1 MPRAHFPHGDAGDAG
16 PGDTAAIEPDQPSR
30 PRLRLLLA
38 VTDPRST
45 VFLRGQIAAARA
57 AGFDVSLLSA
67 PGAMARELAAAEG
80 ALLIEI
86 EMARDMAP
94 ARDLLALATI
104 VRALVRVRPDIVN
117 AGTPK
122 AGLLVLLGAW
132 LVRVP
137 CRVHTMH
144 GLRSETLRG
153 LRKHVVAAVTR
164 LTCALAQRVI
174 CVSPSLA
181 RAVVEAGVVRAART
195 RVLGAGSANGLDLAR
210 FTRTPGAVQAA
221 RALAT
226 RCGIPADAPVL
237 GFLGRL
243 ARDKGVVELHAAWQV
258 LRACFPDLHWLIV
271 GAPDLTDPLP
281 ADVDRALAAD
291 ARVHL
296 LGQLDDP
303 VPAYL
308 LMHVVAL
315 PTYREG
321 LGYASIEAAALEIP
335 VVATQVTGCV
345 DSVADGVTGTL
356 VPPRDVAAL
365 TEAIAT
371 YLADSQLRARHGAA
385 GRARV
390 ARLYRRE
397 ELWARLHREYL
408 DLATQAG
415 LLPASS

>member
-1 MPRAHFPHGDAGDAG
+1 MPRAHLPHRDVGLAR
-16 PGDTAAIEPDQPSR
+16 PGDTAAIERDR
-30 PRLRLLLA
+30 APRLRLLLA

-86 EMARDMAP
+86 DMARDMAP
-94 ARDLLALATI
+94 GRDLVALATI
-104 VRALVRVRPDIVN
+104 VRALVRLRPHVVD

-137 CRVHTMH
+137 CRVHTLH
-144 GLRSETLRG
+144 GLRSETLHG
-153 LRKHVVAAVTR
+153 LRKHLVAGAIRV
-164 LTCALAQRVI
+164 TCALAQRVI

-181 RAVVEAGVVRAART
+181 GAAVAAGVVPETKA
-195 RVLGAGSANGLDLAR
+195 RVLGAGSANGIDLGR
-210 FTRTPGAVQAA
+210 FARTPGALEAA
-221 RALAT
+221 RALRE
-226 RCGIPADAPVL
+226 RCGIPEGAPVL
-237 GFLGRL
+237 GFVGRL
-243 ARDKGVVELHAAWQV
+243 ARDKGVVELTAAWQR

-271 GAPDLTDPLP
+271 GAPDPTDAIP
-281 ADVDRALAAD
+281 ADVNRALTDD
-291 ARVHL
+291 ARVHR
-296 LGQLDDP
+296 LGQVADP

-308 LMHVVAL
+308 LMHVLAL

-321 LGYASIEAAALEIP
+321 CGYALIEAAALEIP
-335 VVATQVTGCV
+335 VVTSRVTGCV
-345 DSVADGVTGTL
+345 DVVADGETGTL
-356 VPPRDVAAL
+356 IPPRDVTAL
-365 TEAIAT
+365 ADAVAT
-371 YLADSQLRARHGAA
+371 YLADPDLRARHGAA

-390 ARLYRRE
+390 ARMYRRE

-408 DLATQAG
+408 DLATRAG
-415 LLPASS
+415 LLPAS

>member
-1 MPRAHFPHGDAGDAG
+1 MSPAHSPHRDAG
-16 PGDTAAIEPDQPSR
+16 PAGPVEPAVIERDRAS
-30 PRLRLLLA
+30 RLRLLLA

-57 AGFDVSLLSA
+57 AGFEVSLLSA

-80 ALLIEI
+80 ASLIEI

-94 ARDLLALATI
+94 ARDLVALATI
-104 VRALVRVRPDIVN
+104 VRALARARPHVVD

-144 GLRSETLRG
+144 GLRSETLQGAR
-153 LRKHVVAAVTR
+153 RRVVAAVTR

-181 RAVVEAGVVRAART
+181 AAAVAAGAVPARKA

-210 FTRTPGAVQAA
+210 FTRTPGAIEAA
-221 RALAT
+221 RALRE
-226 RCGIPADAPVL
+226 RCGIPADARVL
-237 GFLGRL
+237 GFVGRL
-243 ARDKGVVELHAAWQV
+243 ARDKGVVELAAAWQR
-258 LRACFPDLHWLIV
+258 LRARFPDLHWLVV
-271 GAPDLTDPLP
+271 GAPDPTDPLP
-281 ADVDRALAAD
+281 ADVARALAGD
-291 ARVHL
+291 ARVHC
-296 LGQLDDP
+296 LGQVDDP

-308 LMHVVAL
+308 LMHVLAL

-321 LGYASIEAAALEIP
+321 FGYALIEAAALEIP
-335 VVATQVTGCV
+335 AVATRVTGCV
-345 DSVADGVTGTL
+345 DAVVDGVTGTL
-356 VPPRDVAAL
+356 VPPRDVPAL
-365 TEAIAT
+365 TGALEA
-371 YLADSQLRARHGAA
+371 YLAAPALRARHGAA

-390 ARLYRRE
+390 ARAYRRE
-397 ELWARLHREYL
+397 ALWARLHREYL
-408 DLATQAG
+408 DLAARAG
-415 LLPASS
+415 LLPGS

>member
-1 MPRAHFPHGDAGDAG
+1 MPRARSPHGDVGHAG
-16 PGDTAAIEPDQPSR
+16 PSDTAAIEPDRTFR

-86 EMARDMAP
+86 EMARDMSP
-94 ARDLLALATI
+94 ARDLVALATI
-104 VRALVRVRPDIVN
+104 VRALLRVRPDIVN

-144 GLRSETLRG
+144 GLRSEG
-153 LRKHVVAAVTR
+153 LHGRRKHLVAAVTL

-181 RAVVEAGVVRAART
+181 VAAVTAGVVRAART
-195 RVLGAGSANGLDLAR
+195 RVLGAGSANGLDLDR

-221 RALAT
+221 RALAA

-258 LRACFPDLHWLIV
+258 LRARFPDLHWLIV
-271 GAPDLTDPLP
+271 GAHDPTDAIP
-281 ADVDRALAAD
+281 AAVERALAGD
-291 ARVHL
+291 ARVHR
-296 LGQLDDP
+296 LGQIDDP

-308 LMHVVAL
+308 LMHVLAL

-335 VVATQVTGCV
+335 VVATRVTGCV
-345 DSVADGVTGTL
+345 DSVDDGVTGTL

-371 YLADSQLRARHGAA
+371 YLADPALRARHGAA

-390 ARLYRRE
+390 ARLYRPE
-397 ELWARLHREYL
+397 ALWAGLHREYL